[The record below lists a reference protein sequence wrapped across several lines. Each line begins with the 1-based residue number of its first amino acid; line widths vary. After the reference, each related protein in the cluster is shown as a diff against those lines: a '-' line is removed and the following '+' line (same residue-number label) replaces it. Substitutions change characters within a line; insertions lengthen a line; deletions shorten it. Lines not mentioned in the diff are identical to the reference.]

1 VEINAVRI
9 DWMGRPATLNFL
21 PDVTERKR
29 TEEKI
34 EQLSRFPEEN
44 PDPVLRVA
52 ADGELMYA
60 NAGSRLLLLTL
71 QCEVGQRMTESWQ
84 ERVRDTLTSNSPN
97 SVAEVTCGDKTY
109 SLTLAPVASAGY
121 VNVYGRDITERQ
133 QAEVALRKSEARLQE
148 AQALGRTGN
157 WEFDLDSQ
165 KIEWSDETYRLYE
178 RDKPLGPPTLEE
190 EASYYSHDEVLR
202 LRGFARQA
210 TEEGRDLSYDL
221 TANLPS
227 GRTVFFSASMR
238 PVKDETGRVVKLFG
252 TMHDITDRK
261 QAEAALRE
269 SEEKYRLVIDTAG
282 EAILV
287 AQDAKMVF
295 TNPRTSEMTGYTRE
309 ELLGRSFI
317 EFIHPDDR
325 TLVADRYRR
334 RIAGEHVPD
343 RYDFRI
349 VGRGGETHQVEI
361 NAVRIDWMGRP
372 ATLNFLADVTERK
385 QAEEEIAQ
393 AKLRL
398 EYLFKSS
405 PVVIYT
411 AAGSADS
418 GATFISG
425 NVVALIG
432 FEPSDFLD
440 DPGFWLDHI
449 HPEDRDRVV
458 AELPQMFKQPSYVHE
473 YRFRKKDGDYIWVRD
488 EVRVLRDA
496 RGEPVEV
503 IGSWSDV
510 TERRRA
516 EEALRT
522 SEAQLS
528 NAMEIARLGYWEYD
542 VADDLFTFNDHFYD
556 VFRTT
561 AEKVG
566 GYKMSSAQYAGR
578 FVHPDDVAVVGA
590 ETRKAIETTDPHFS
604 RQLEHR
610 IIYADGSV
618 GHISVR
624 FFIIKDSQGRTVKT
638 YGANQDITERKLAEA
653 EIAQKNAQLVELN
666 DVKNQ
671 LLGMAAHD
679 LRNPL
684 SVVSTASAFLLDDAG
699 RLLPE
704 AKRTDFLRRINSSS
718 EFMLRM
724 IDDLLDVAKIE
735 AGRLDLELATGDL
748 CGLIE
753 ENLTMNRMLAER
765 KGIRLDFAPECN
777 VPPFRFDR
785 GKVEQVLNNL
795 ISNALK
801 FSASGTAVTV
811 QVSRVNGSVV
821 VSVRDQGS
829 GIPTKELDKLFKPFG
844 TTSVRG
850 TAGEKSTGLGLAIC
864 RKIAEGH
871 HGRIWAES
879 EVGKGSVFS
888 FSLPVPAPA

>member
-1 VEINAVRI
+1 
-9 DWMGRPATLNFL
+9 
-21 PDVTERKR
+21 
-29 TEEKI
+29 
-34 EQLSRFPEEN
+34 
-44 PDPVLRVA
+44 
-52 ADGELMYA
+52 
-60 NAGSRLLLLTL
+60 
-71 QCEVGQRMTESWQ
+71 MTWQ
-84 ERVRDTLTSNSPN
+84 
-97 SVAEVTCGDKTY
+97 
-109 SLTLAPVASAGY
+109 
-121 VNVYGRDITERQ
+121 
-133 QAEVALRKSEARLQE
+133 
-148 AQALGRTGN
+148 
-157 WEFDLDSQ
+157 
-165 KIEWSDETYRLYE
+165 WS
-178 RDKPLGPPTLEE
+178 GP
-190 EASYYSHDEVLR
+190 
-202 LRGFARQA
+202 
-210 TEEGRDLSYDL
+210 
-221 TANLPS
+221 
-227 GRTVFFSASMR
+227 
-238 PVKDETGRVVKLFG
+238 
-252 TMHDITDRK
+252 
-261 QAEAALRE
+261 
-269 SEEKYRLVIDTAG
+269 
-282 EAILV
+282 
-287 AQDAKMVF
+287 
-295 TNPRTSEMTGYTRE
+295 
-309 ELLGRSFI
+309 
-317 EFIHPDDR
+317 
-325 TLVADRYRR
+325 
-334 RIAGEHVPD
+334 
-343 RYDFRI
+343 
-349 VGRGGETHQVEI
+349 
-361 NAVRIDWMGRP
+361 
-372 ATLNFLADVTERK
+372 
-385 QAEEEIAQ
+385 
-393 AKLRL
+393 
-398 EYLFKSS
+398 
-405 PVVIYT
+405 
-411 AAGSADS
+411 
-418 GATFISG
+418 
-425 NVVALIG
+425 
-432 FEPSDFLD
+432 
-440 DPGFWLDHI
+440 
-449 HPEDRDRVV
+449 
-458 AELPQMFKQPSYVHE
+458 
-473 YRFRKKDGDYIWVRD
+473 
-488 EVRVLRDA
+488 
-496 RGEPVEV
+496 
-503 IGSWSDV
+503 
-510 TERRRA
+510 
-516 EEALRT
+516 
-522 SEAQLS
+522 
-528 NAMEIARLGYWEYD
+528 
-542 VADDLFTFNDHFYD
+542 
-556 VFRTT
+556 
-561 AEKVG
+561 
-566 GYKMSSAQYAGR
+566 
-578 FVHPDDVAVVGA
+578 
-590 ETRKAIETTDPHFS
+590 TRKAIETTDPHFS

-638 YGANQDITERKLAEA
+638 YGANQDITERKRVEDALRASEERLRSITDAAKDAIIMMDDSGLVTFWNPAAETMLGYAVNEVVGRKLHEFLAPERFRAAHVNAFPHFQKTGEGGAVGKTVELAAVRRDGA
-653 EIAQKNAQLVELN
+653 EIPVELSMSAMPIKDKWHAVGIMRDITERKKVETELAQKSTQLVELN